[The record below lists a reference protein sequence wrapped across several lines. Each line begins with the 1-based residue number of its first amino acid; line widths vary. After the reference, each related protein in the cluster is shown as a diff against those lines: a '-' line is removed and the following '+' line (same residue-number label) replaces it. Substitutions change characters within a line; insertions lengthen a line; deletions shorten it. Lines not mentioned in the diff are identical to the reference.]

1 MNPLSIDVLMKT
13 TFALVFC
20 ISVILLTFLSGALK
34 KEKPVLEVLN
44 EISLYDRM
52 TCMQDC
58 EEHKVVGTVKAGLTI
73 KVLNRIQGKTKI
85 IMRVESDNVAGW
97 IAYDDKSLLDINNA
111 FKQERDHASE
121 KPDEKSDEK

>member
-1 MNPLSIDVLMKT
+1 MKT
-13 TFALVFC
+13 SFALIFC

-58 EEHKVVGTVKAGLTI
+58 VEHKVVGTVKAGETVR
-73 KVLNRIQGKTKI
+73 VLNRIQGKTKI
-85 IMRVESDNVAGW
+85 IMRVESENVAGW
-97 IAYDDKSLLDINNA
+97 IAYDDKSLLDINND
-111 FKQERDHASE
+111 FKQERNLES
-121 KPDEKSDEK
+121 EKSDEK

>member
-1 MNPLSIDVLMKT
+1 MKT
-13 TFALVFC
+13 TFALIFC

-34 KEKPVLEVLN
+34 KEKPVLQTLS

-58 EEHKVVGTVKAGLTI
+58 MEHKVGTVKAGKTI
-73 KVLNRIQGKTKI
+73 RVLNRIQGKTKI

-121 KPDEKSDEK
+121 KPDEK